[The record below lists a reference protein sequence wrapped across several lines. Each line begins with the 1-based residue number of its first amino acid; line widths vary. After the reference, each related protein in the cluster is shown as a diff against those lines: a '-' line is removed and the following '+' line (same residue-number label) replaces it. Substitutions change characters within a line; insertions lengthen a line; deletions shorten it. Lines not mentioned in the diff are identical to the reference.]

1 MAVPEHMAG
10 VIEQACEVHLA
21 AMSVDAR
28 PAEVTRLNALHWYK
42 RAVQVGVEMTVTP
55 QARAPKEVLIE
66 EDVNRDNQNGPQG
79 RGAVVVPNAALPPL
93 LSMLPLQIAQKLM

>member
-10 VIEQACEVHLA
+10 FIEQACQVHLA
-21 AMSVDAR
+21 AMPELDR
-28 PAEVTRLNALHWYK
+28 PAEVTRLNTLHWYE

-66 EDVNRDNQNGPQG
+66 DNVDRDNQGGPQG
-79 RGAVVVPNAALPPL
+79 RGAGVLPNAALPP
-93 LSMLPLQIAQKLM
+93 